1 MSRATRRHPGR
12 ESAKAATAAAA
23 AQQNGALPSELTLS
37 NGIVLALRPIPP
49 GIIERAIAHLE
60 KPNVPM
66 VVLKDKGGRKEE
78 NPGDPDYVDALA
90 AHSRAV
96 IETST
101 NVMLLVGTAI
111 KSIPDGLY
119 GPDDDG
125 WFDADLMGYL
135 GVEAER
141 KTKYDRYLSWL
152 NLYGLACQ
160 EDVLEVLEAVTK
172 MAGLG
177 EEDVQAA
184 VARFRSRKARRTD

>member
-1 MSRATRRHPGR
+1 MSKATRRRPGQ
-12 ESAKAATAAAA
+12 EAAKAAADTAA

-49 GIIERAIAHLE
+49 GIIERAIARLE
-60 KPNVPM
+60 KPKVPKIT
-66 VVLKDKGGRKEE
+66 LQDKGVEEE
-78 NPGDPDYVDALA
+78 NPNDPDYLDAVA
-90 AHSRAV
+90 VRTSKV

-111 KSIPDGLY
+111 KSIPDGLC
-119 GPDDDG
+119 GPDDS
-125 WFDADLMGYL
+125 WFDAEMMGYL
-135 GVEAER
+135 GVEAEM

-152 NLYGLACQ
+152 HLYGLACQ
-160 EDVLEVLEAVTK
+160 EDVLEVLSAVTK

-184 VARFRSRKARRTD
+184 VSRFRSRKTRRTD

>member
-1 MSRATRRHPGR
+1 MSKATRRRPGQ
-12 ESAKAATAAAA
+12 EAAKAAAATAA

-37 NGIVLALRPIPP
+37 NGIVLSLRPIPP
-49 GIIERAIAHLE
+49 GIIERAIARLE
-60 KPNVPM
+60 KPKVPKIT
-66 VVLKDKGGRKEE
+66 LKDKGVEEE
-78 NPGDPDYVDALA
+78 NPNDPDYLDAVA
-90 AHSRAV
+90 VRERKV

-111 KSIPDGLY
+111 KSIPDGLC
-119 GPDDDG
+119 GPDGDG

-135 GVEAER
+135 GVEAEM

-160 EDVLEVLEAVTK
+160 EDVLVVLSAVTK

-184 VARFRSRKARRTD
+184 VARFRSRKTRRTD

>member
-1 MSRATRRHPGR
+1 MSRATRRQADR
-12 ESAKAATAAAA
+12 EPAKAAAAVAA
-23 AQQNGALPSELTLS
+23 AQENGALPSELTLS
-37 NGIVLALRPIPP
+37 NGIVLSLRPIPP
-49 GIIERAIAHLE
+49 GIIERAIARLE
-60 KPNVPM
+60 KPKVPKIT
-66 VVLKDKGGRKEE
+66 LKDKGVEEE
-78 NPGDPDYVDALA
+78 NPNDPEYIDALA
-90 AHSRAV
+90 IRERKV

-119 GPDDDG
+119 GPDTDG
-125 WFDADLMGYL
+125 WFDAEMMGYL
-135 GVEAER
+135 GVETEM

-160 EDVLEVLEAVTK
+160 EDVLVVLSAVTK

-184 VARFRSRKARRTD
+184 VSRFRSRKARRTD